1 MALTRQ
7 QRERLVLELY
17 NQGKNTREIAE
28 EARMSFSAIGAI
40 LKKAEEE
47 KEVQGEQEQKLS
59 LSSKAY
65 KLFSERKTLAQVAIA
80 LNIREPDVNGFMI
93 KLKMTFTLL

>member
-1 MALTRQ
+1 
-7 QRERLVLELY
+7 
-17 NQGKNTREIAE
+17 
-28 EARMSFSAIGAI
+28 MSFSAIGAI